1 MNTKYPK
8 LILSFALT
16 LAITGCS
23 TLHKPKQIQSKI
35 IETHRTNITTHSQIS
50 AVASGILLSSG
61 LSQDECMSAFDDCLD
76 KVKEVLAFGNPQI
89 TINNQQHIAKPTL
102 ALLAELYYAK
112 ALDLDKQD
120 ACQNPIRPPLDP
132 YYANAPLSDSE
143 QADKQRQ
150 RHACLS
156 GRRDAIK
163 SSINHS
169 YAYLFYDSLTGQQTT
184 SPLVS
189 ESDIKAQ
196 DLYHVAS
203 NALIGELYKTQD
215 GIFTNTHQQ
224 DHGLS
229 PTNNHGHILVNSH
242 HSDDMTVNLY
252 LAKDPSYMAI
262 LDEHSHQQDLLSDL
276 VSAYDSRLA
285 DLNTTSSRAGL
296 GVPYVSVL
304 SQRPM
309 ITLRELIS
317 QNQSANSSNLPT
329 HITDTNT
336 NPSIDN
342 IKANN
347 PLLSQNLDSIAS
359 RIHPI
364 GHILLTGVVK
374 PQGTQ
379 LSDVLSTNVLDV
391 HFFNPYKTKNIE
403 ILGKNYPLSA
413 NFSAGYALW
422 LGENQ
427 LQGVSILNMLSKN
440 TASLPQLFMLKPY
453 DPNQKVII
461 MIHGL
466 ASSPATWVNLT
477 NNLFGD
483 PIIRDNY
490 QVWQIFYATN
500 LPMLENRHQ
509 IHKIITAAYTL
520 TDPNST
526 HPASRHSVII
536 GHSMGGI
543 MARML
548 VSDDDLLPRLNDLDK
563 LDDLVGI
570 KQPNDGLGGLGH
582 GLNDGSN
589 HILDGLDSDN
599 HPNKPT
605 ISQTHSHHNSHDNAM
620 VDQLAKS
627 TYPEYF
633 SNRFTLHALPQVDT
647 AVFIS
652 APFAGTDYADRWFSR
667 FARRVVR
674 LPLDITKTVTGAI
687 TNSGQMDSTE
697 LQNSTIGS
705 LYLQNGP
712 SQLSDQSAFIRL
724 TKELSINDNV
734 IYHTIMGDRAG
745 NAQNVQ
751 GNLVGQ
757 NFSDGIV
764 PYDSSHLDGAFSETV
779 ITGGHSIHENPKTI
793 LQLRKILHE
802 HLARHGNHKITD
814 VANDEKDE
822 QDRKDGQDKESGK
835 STTDDINEKS
845 IKEEINANLN

>member
-35 IETHRTNITTHSQIS
+35 IETHRANITTHSQIS

-347 PLLSQNLDSIAS
+347 PLLSQNLDNIAS

-427 LQGVSILNMLSKN
+427 LQGVSILNMLNKN

-509 IHKIITAAYTL
+509 IHKIITAAYAL
-520 TDPNST
+520 TDPNGT

-570 KQPNDGLGGLGH
+570 KQPN
-582 GLNDGSN
+582 
-589 HILDGLDSDN
+589 
-599 HPNKPT
+599 
-605 ISQTHSHHNSHDNAM
+605 NAM

-633 SNRFTLHALPQVDT
+633 NNRFTLHALPQVDT

-697 LQNSTIGS
+697 FQNSTIGS

-802 HLARHGNHKITD
+802 HLARHDDHIITTHADDDVWQNHHK
-814 VANDEKDE
+814 
-822 QDRKDGQDKESGK
+822 
-835 STTDDINEKS
+835 
-845 IKEEINANLN
+845 